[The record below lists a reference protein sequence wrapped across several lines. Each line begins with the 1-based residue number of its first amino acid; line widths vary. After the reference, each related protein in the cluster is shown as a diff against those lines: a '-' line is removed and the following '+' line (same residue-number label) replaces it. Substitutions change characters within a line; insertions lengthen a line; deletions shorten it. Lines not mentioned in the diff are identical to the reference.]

1 RPEASNQAMRRV
13 SSRVIVALGLV
24 TWALCA
30 LNLTTLASLLHFTGA
45 FVASTI
51 WPIAAGLYWR
61 RTNKSGALAAMI
73 LGSLAG
79 LTAYFVIG
87 FYVAAL
93 VGAAVSMT
101 IVLVTPFFRPNTIAW
116 HALWRYGAV
125 ADDVG
130 VSMDAVYDADVD

>member
-1 RPEASNQAMRRV
+1 MRRAAWITTL
-13 SSRVIVALGLV
+13 SLGVGTWLV
-24 TWALCA
+24 CL

-61 RTNKSGALAAMI
+61 RTNKAGATLAML
-73 LGSLAG
+73 LGSAGG

-93 VGAAVSMT
+93 VGAAVSM
-101 IVLVTPFFRPNTIAW
+101 IVVLTTTLLSPDSFAWEALSERAHGARPEATSDRPKRGWIPRTSEAT
-116 HALWRYGAV
+116 G
-125 ADDVG
+125 
-130 VSMDAVYDADVD
+130 